1 MLSKKGGEIN
11 EGMDSRGGAD
21 GTGDVHYLGP
31 ARLSCSGNINSV
43 QTKTMPTTIPM
54 KTILDLIFDF
64 HIYYTVCCHRY
75 YYYS

>member
-1 MLSKKGGEIN
+1 
-11 EGMDSRGGAD
+11 MDSRGGAD

-64 HIYYTVCCHRY
+64 HI
-75 YYYS
+75 